1 LIAAALV
8 SACSDRHAATSRH
21 VPSGLPTETTLLRLS
36 RGGGVATLLHPD
48 SLTPVEWRTS
58 GLPPIS
64 RVLGTDREEKMAYA
78 VDSIGRL
85 VGIDLRAQR
94 WRPYLQAAHLLTG
107 TADGVILGLDSS
119 RHPLRL
125 ASRAL
130 TTYRGQVDRG
140 PVQLL
145 GAPGTQIVAV
155 SASAGVAQVLD
166 EDGEARRVKLPSGDV
181 SGTWAGDLF
190 AVTTDSGVVLGEPA
204 RKGDAVDF
212 IPIRGNPTVS
222 AFSPSGH
229 RLYVARDKADLVM
242 FDRFSHDDLRTLSL
256 PGVAAAI
263 RVDRTGRWLLAR
275 PLAGDSVWIVDLIRW
290 EVASTILTRWAD
302 DLPVVAS
309 GRTLIARDGK
319 DVIAID
325 LTAAKPME
333 RSRLV
338 GAAGD
343 VFLAVPWTPE
353 GRVPDAAIASAPTAP
368 PSDTAETPADDSLAI
383 APAPEKASPAT
394 KPTPAPAP
402 GAAASAAVYL
412 QVASSQNVDWAN
424 AFAQQ
429 LKEGGFPARRLN
441 PKAAG
446 EPFRVVIG
454 PYATRD
460 EADAVG
466 RRLGRPYFLL
476 SPGATEP

>member
-1 LIAAALV
+1 M
-8 SACSDRHAATSRH
+8 
-21 VPSGLPTETTLLRLS
+21 RLS
-36 RGGGVATLLHPD
+36 RSGGAASLLHPD
-48 SLTPVEWRTS
+48 SLTPIEWRTS
-58 GLPPIS
+58 GLPPIT
-64 RVLGTDREEKMAYA
+64 RTLGTDREEKMAYA
-78 VDSIGRL
+78 VDSTGRL

-94 WRPYLQAAHLLTG
+94 WRPYLQAARLLTS

-130 TTYRGQVDRG
+130 TTYRGQVERG

-155 SASAGVAQVLD
+155 AATAGVAQVLD
-166 EDGEARRVKLPSGDV
+166 EDGETKRVTLPFGNV

-190 AVTTDSGVVLGEPA
+190 AITTDSGVVLGEPS
-204 RKGDAVDF
+204 RKGSAVDF
-212 IPIRGNPTVS
+212 ISMRGNPTVS

-229 RLYVARDKADLVM
+229 RLYVARGKADLMM
-242 FDRFSHDDLRTLSL
+242 FDRFSHDDLRTLKL
-256 PGVAAAI
+256 PGIATAM

-275 PLAGDSVWIVDLIRW
+275 PIAGDSVWIVDLIRW
-290 EVASTILTRWAD
+290 EVAGTVLTHWAD

-309 GRTLIARDGK
+309 GRTLIARDRK
-319 DVIAID
+319 DVVAID
-325 LTAAKPME
+325 LTAAKPTE

-343 VFLAVPWTPE
+343 VFLALPWTPE
-353 GRVPDAAIASAPTAP
+353 ERVPETAIAAAPTPPPGDSAEVPTEDSVAVVPPLEKVPPVAKPAQAP
-368 PSDTAETPADDSLAI
+368 TTRPAG
-383 APAPEKASPAT
+383 P
-394 KPTPAPAP
+394 
-402 GAAASAAVYL
+402 AAVFL
-412 QVASSQNVDWAN
+412 QVASSQNQDWAD

-429 LKEGGFPARRLN
+429 LKDGGFPARRLN

-476 SPGATEP
+476 TPGAAEP